1 MRLHRFIPLALLAAV
16 LSGCARTTEDPLIV
30 PIPATIAGTTAETIA
45 ETIPETTTE
54 TGLSFELKGDGIA
67 FSLDG
72 NYFQTIAMEHVP
84 DADAVSVCDYDSD
97 GFEDVF
103 IPDFPNDFRG
113 HYYRYEGR
121 QLVLWDAMNFE
132 EGGTG
137 WFMTKN
143 PDGTLLMDADNIDGN
158 FRTTYCWEEDALVP
172 VELVETYWKGGNTIK
187 DTYRYSDTQEKILCQ
202 REIRETYGNQSTI
215 IEYPLYFRISSD
227 TVQVM
232 RNTDIVQE
240 IPLGSRFWDS
250 YAELAAF
257 YEREKESP
265 TVPLDGGY
273 LHEPQCYL
281 GTDDY
286 DFDGY
291 EDLYVPDTLMG
302 NRTGMYYRYEPESGE
317 FIPWDAL
324 NAIGYDMYVDAE
336 ERTLNAFMGIEGE
349 RKLHSFRW
357 EDGVLAEI
365 PTE

>member
-1 MRLHRFIPLALLAAV
+1 MRLRRILPLLLTIGMI
-16 LSGCARTTEDPLIV
+16 GCAEKTENSPIETV
-30 PIPATIAGTTAETIA
+30 PETTAEASPETTA
-45 ETIPETTTE
+45 EAIPETTTE
-54 TGLSFELKGDGIA
+54 TGLSFRIQGDGVA

-72 NYFQTIAMEHVP
+72 NYFQTIAAEHVP
-84 DADAVSVCDYDSD
+84 DAHAVSVCDYDSD

-113 HYYRYEGR
+113 HYYRFEDA

-158 FRTTYCWEEDALVP
+158 FRTTYRWEEDSLVP
-172 VELVETYWKGGNTIK
+172 VELAETYWKGKNTIK
-187 DTYRYSDTQEKILCQ
+187 DTYQYSDAQEKILCQ
-202 REIRETYGNQSTI
+202 REIRGTDGNQSTI

-227 TVQVM
+227 AVQVM
-232 RNTDIVQE
+232 QNTDIVQE
-240 IPLGSRFWDS
+240 IPLGDQFWDS

-291 EDLYVPDTLMG
+291 EDLYIPDALMG
-302 NRTGMYYRYEPESGE
+302 NRTGTYYRYEPESGE
-317 FIPWDAL
+317 FVPWDAL
-324 NAIGYDMYVDAE
+324 NAIGYDMYTDAE
-336 ERTLNAFMGIEGE
+336 ERTLHAYVEIEGE
-349 RKLHSFRW
+349 RKFHSFRW
-357 EDGVLAEI
+357 EDEILAEI
-365 PTE
+365 PEE